1 MRTSSLAAVSAVAL
15 ASQVSAGGFSDFNF
29 STDAYGA
36 TSDGTRV
43 ALGSGSYA
51 VIDLFATAS
60 FGGLRLLSLADMD
73 ISIDRGLFQHNDADP
88 NGNLSAAYSKDGL
101 GAVNAIDS
109 FLTMGSSDGSGD
121 PFVAATDPGL
131 NPAIPGS
138 FENGGGWY
146 NADPF
151 NGQGDA
157 SGGFD
162 IFIGRFVIASPD
174 VAGNTFRLEGTMS
187 YNYGNP
193 GVFFEDDALVVTLPG
208 TAVPGPAA
216 ISVIAGIA
224 AFRRRR
230 R

>member
-1 MRTSSLAAVSAVAL
+1 MHVRSISAVSAL
-15 ASQVSAGGFSDFNF
+15 IMASQACAGGLSDFSF
-29 STDAYGA
+29 TTDAYGA
-36 TSDGTRV
+36 QSDGTRV

-51 VIDLFATAS
+51 VIDLFASAS
-60 FGGLRLLSLADMD
+60 FGSLRLLSLADMD

-88 NGNLSAAYSKDGL
+88 SGNWSASYSREGF

-109 FLTMGSSDGSGD
+109 FLTMGASDGSGD
-121 PFVAATDPGL
+121 PFVASTDPSL

-138 FENGGGWY
+138 FESGGGWY

-157 SGGFD
+157 SVVSD
-162 IFIGRFVIASPD
+162 IFIGRFVIAAPD
-174 VAGNTFRLEGTMS
+174 VAGNTFRVAGTMS
-187 YNYGNP
+187 YNFGSP
-193 GVFFEDDALVVTLPG
+193 GVNFQSDSVVVTLPG

-216 ISVIAGIA
+216 LSVLAGIA